1 MQYEEGLSKLAT
13 RAKLATIALWAFIA
27 VSALTVGVE
36 ALEAANG
43 AIYLET
49 EMDTR
54 ALAFGLTYLAYTL
67 AFVVSIVLVGLWI
80 HRAHANLRESGA
92 DGLEFTPGW
101 AVGWYFVPFANLVMP
116 FRAMR
121 ELWNASRGEHDFFG
135 GAAPS
140 AVKVWWA
147 AWIAGNILSA
157 VGSRILLLGEG
168 NSGSVT
174 VGNAVGAAGTVGVL
188 IAAVLLRTIIA
199 RVTAAQR
206 GGLASAGVFA

>member
-67 AFVVSIVLVGLWI
+67 VFVVSIVLVGLWI

-101 AVGWYFVPFANLVMP
+101 AVGWYFVPIMSLWKP
-116 FRAMR
+116 FQAMR
-121 ELWNASRGEHDFFG
+121 EIWQAS
-135 GAAPS
+135 AAPGNWQS
-140 AVKVWWA
+140 VQTPPLLGWWWA
-147 AWIAGNILSA
+147 LYLGANILGQIGLRLSKNIDSVDSA
-157 VGSRILLLGEG
+157 ITASAFITAADSASVALDAAALL
-168 NSGSVT
+168 V
-174 VGNAVGAAGTVGVL
+174 VMK
-188 IAAVLLRTIIA
+188 IAANQVWQTKT
-199 RVTAAQR
+199 VE
-206 GGLASAGVFA
+206 VF